1 MFSRIPLRW
10 PLTAWSDHARAMA
23 LVCWAVAVLMT
34 GVMGW
39 SAWRAVDTAS
49 DSVDRVVARH
59 EAGVITKGRDLF
71 IARR

>member
-1 MFSRIPLRW
+1 M
-10 PLTAWSDHARAMA
+10 
-23 LVCWAVAVLMT
+23 LMT